1 MRDFIRWLVNQL
13 AAAEEE
19 ERSGVTAK
27 QRLQL
32 VLIQD
37 RLDLPSDKMEAMK
50 QEIWEV
56 VSRYLAV
63 AEDFLEFEIKKLDE
77 LVVLVSNIQVN
88 DASELSPYLPPP
100 SERRIL
106 RTTPTNH
113 RRTYLAN
120 SPIPAFGDQGGAQ
133 FMFSDWP
140 FRPVRR

>member
-1 MRDFIRWLVNQL
+1 MREFIRWLVNQL

-19 ERSGVTAK
+19 EHSGVTAK

-56 VSRYLAV
+56 VSRYLTV

-77 LVVLVSNIQVN
+77 LVVLVANIQVN
-88 DASELSPYLPPP
+88 DASEL
-100 SERRIL
+100 
-106 RTTPTNH
+106 
-113 RRTYLAN
+113 
-120 SPIPAFGDQGGAQ
+120 IPVPAPAG
-133 FMFSDWP
+133 
-140 FRPVRR
+140 

>member
-1 MRDFIRWLVNQL
+1 MREFIRWLVNQL
-13 AAAEEE
+13 AVAEAE

-56 VSRYLAV
+56 VSRYLTV

-77 LVVLVSNIQVN
+77 LVVLVSNTQVS
-88 DASELSPYLPPP
+88 DASEL
-100 SERRIL
+100 
-106 RTTPTNH
+106 
-113 RRTYLAN
+113 
-120 SPIPAFGDQGGAQ
+120 IPVPATAG
-133 FMFSDWP
+133 
-140 FRPVRR
+140 

>member
-1 MRDFIRWLVNQL
+1 MREFIRWLVNQL
-13 AAAEEE
+13 AAAEAE

-56 VSRYLAV
+56 VSRYLTV

-77 LVVLVSNIQVN
+77 LVVLVANIQVN
-88 DASELSPYLPPP
+88 DASEL
-100 SERRIL
+100 
-106 RTTPTNH
+106 
-113 RRTYLAN
+113 
-120 SPIPAFGDQGGAQ
+120 IPV
-133 FMFSDWP
+133 
-140 FRPVRR
+140 PVPAG

>member
-1 MRDFIRWLVNQL
+1 MREFIRWLVNQL
-13 AAAEEE
+13 AVAEAE

-56 VSRYLAV
+56 VSRYLTV

-77 LVVLVSNIQVN
+77 LVVLVSNIQVS
-88 DASELSPYLPPP
+88 DASEL
-100 SERRIL
+100 
-106 RTTPTNH
+106 
-113 RRTYLAN
+113 
-120 SPIPAFGDQGGAQ
+120 IPVPATAG
-133 FMFSDWP
+133 
-140 FRPVRR
+140 

>member
-1 MRDFIRWLVNQL
+1 MREFIRWLVNQL
-13 AAAEEE
+13 AAAEAE

-56 VSRYLAV
+56 VSRYLTV

-77 LVVLVSNIQVN
+77 LVVLVSNIQVS
-88 DASELSPYLPPP
+88 DASEL
-100 SERRIL
+100 
-106 RTTPTNH
+106 
-113 RRTYLAN
+113 
-120 SPIPAFGDQGGAQ
+120 IPVPATAG
-133 FMFSDWP
+133 
-140 FRPVRR
+140 

>member
-1 MRDFIRWLVNQL
+1 MREFIRWLVNQL
-13 AAAEEE
+13 AAAEAE

-56 VSRYLAV
+56 VSRYLTV

-77 LVVLVSNIQVN
+77 LVVLVANIQVN
-88 DASELSPYLPPP
+88 DASEL
-100 SERRIL
+100 
-106 RTTPTNH
+106 
-113 RRTYLAN
+113 
-120 SPIPAFGDQGGAQ
+120 IPVPAPA
-133 FMFSDWP
+133 
-140 FRPVRR
+140 V